1 MNLGINQAYNLL
13 VDKLSGWLNTAI
25 KMLPNLVAAILI
37 LVVFYGLGWLIRKAV
52 SRALNKVTNN
62 KAVIGLL
69 ETIAGVVVIAA
80 GIFVAL
86 GVLNLDGTVTS
97 LLAGVGVIGLALG
110 FAFQD
115 IAANLMA
122 GIIVSIRRPFV
133 IGGLIESK
141 GYYGYVNDVNLRCTM
156 VRTTQGQLV
165 YIPNKDLLSTPFTNY
180 TWNKERRIDLSCGV
194 SYADD
199 LEKVQKLGIETI
211 QNLDFV
217 LDSRPVQLV
226 FKTFGGSSIDF
237 DLRFW
242 VRFEKNFDFK
252 DGRSEAIIAL
262 KKAFDEND
270 IDIPWPIR
278 SVEFGVKGG
287 NNLADVLG
295 EQSAESNGSTAG

>member
-1 MNLGINQAYNLL
+1 MTLMNLGINQAYNLL

-122 GIIVSIRRPFV
+122 GIIISIRHP
-133 IGGLIESK
+133 
-141 GYYGYVNDVNLRCTM
+141 
-156 VRTTQGQLV
+156 
-165 YIPNKDLLSTPFTNY
+165 
-180 TWNKERRIDLSCGV
+180 
-194 SYADD
+194 
-199 LEKVQKLGIETI
+199 
-211 QNLDFV
+211 
-217 LDSRPVQLV
+217 
-226 FKTFGGSSIDF
+226 
-237 DLRFW
+237 
-242 VRFEKNFDFK
+242 
-252 DGRSEAIIAL
+252 
-262 KKAFDEND
+262 
-270 IDIPWPIR
+270 
-278 SVEFGVKGG
+278 
-287 NNLADVLG
+287 
-295 EQSAESNGSTAG
+295 